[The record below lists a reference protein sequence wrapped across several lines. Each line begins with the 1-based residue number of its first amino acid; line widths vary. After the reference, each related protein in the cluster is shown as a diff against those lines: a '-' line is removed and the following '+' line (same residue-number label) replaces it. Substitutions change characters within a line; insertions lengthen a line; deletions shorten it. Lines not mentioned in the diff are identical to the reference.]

1 MGSHVYARAARRRGD
16 AIRVMLSLEM
26 LGCYSDRPGSQGY
39 PPLLRWFYPDRG
51 NFIAFVSN
59 LASRRALRE
68 TVRAFR
74 AHSDFPCESLATFA
88 FVPGVAWSDQ
98 LSFWR
103 EGYPAAMVTDTAF
116 HRYAHYH
123 TAQDTPDRLDYP
135 AMARVVQGLALAVLD
150 LAGGDR
156 SAVGDR

>member
-1 MGSHVYARAARRRGD
+1 
-16 AIRVMLSLEM
+16 
-26 LGCYSDRPGSQGY
+26 
-39 PPLLRWFYPDRG
+39 LLRWCYPDRG
-51 NFIAFVSN
+51 NFVAFVSN

-103 EGYPAAMVTDTAF
+103 EGYPGVMVTDTAF
-116 HRYAHYH
+116 HRNPDYH
-123 TAQDTPDRLDYP
+123 TRFDTPDRLCYP
-135 AMARVVQGLALAVLD
+135 AMARVVEGLALAAADIANRIGRRPGVR
-150 LAGGDR
+150 DR
-156 SAVGDR
+156 